1 LAMYLDFSNI
11 QIADFKYAKIRPT
24 SRWNMAALGRFD
36 GPHRSIVSW

>member
-24 SRWNMAALGRFD
+24 SRWNMAALGRARFLCC
-36 GPHRSIVSW
+36 RSP